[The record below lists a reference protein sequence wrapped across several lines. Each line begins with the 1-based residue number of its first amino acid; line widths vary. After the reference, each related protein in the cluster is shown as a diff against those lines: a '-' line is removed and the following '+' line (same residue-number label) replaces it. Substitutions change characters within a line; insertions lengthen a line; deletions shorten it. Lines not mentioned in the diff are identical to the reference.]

1 MAEIF
6 DQSTAYDGS
15 SSPTTGST
23 NVKMNFVVDKKY
35 KSRLRLYTR
44 ENGTDHEYKVPEG
57 CEWYESASKKIDL
70 TGDQY
75 YWEWKLLSTDTVT
88 GSLAVT

>member
-23 NVKMNFVVDKKY
+23 EVHVNFAVNKKY
-35 KSRLRLYTR
+35 KSRLQLFTR
-44 ENGTDHEYKVPEG
+44 ENGNNNHAYK
-57 CEWYESASKKIDL
+57 CIKTCYESEEFKVDL

-75 YWEWKLLSTDTVT
+75 YWVWKLLSSDTVT